1 MSELDT
7 ISSKILIER
16 TEKVKQHRTL
26 AVFFFFFNICSDYFR
41 NCAEFA
47 LTEVLRS
54 IKMVMHCGGICSNLH
69 WNDSDADRREARRIN
84 NLYRCNIIILQVV
97 KCIRPSR
104 QFTAVRQFAAIR
116 CNSDAVYEHFQIKLA

>member
-16 TEKVKQHRTL
+16 TEKVKQHQTL
-26 AVFFFFFNICSDYFR
+26 EAAFFLNIDRDYFR
-41 NCAEFA
+41 NSAEFA

-69 WNDSDADRREARRIN
+69 WNDNDADRREARRIN
-84 NLYRCNIIILQVV
+84 NLYRCNIIILLVV
-97 KCIRPSR
+97 KCIKPSR
-104 QFTAVRQFAAIR
+104 QFTAVRQFAAIQTQ
-116 CNSDAVYEHFQIKLA
+116 CTSTFKLN